1 MMADIEKARWAQER
15 GSILR
20 TLKEDYV
27 REMTSI
33 RSLIRVLDAQG
44 VPLSHD
50 ELSFHLRYL
59 ADQGYVRILRA
70 RDLPGFRRDRP
81 MDVSAETIMFAK
93 LEPRGLQLLD
103 GLIAEDPSV
112 AF

>member
-1 MMADIEKARWAQER
+1 MMADIERARWAQER

-27 REMTSI
+27 REMTSTG
-33 RSLIRVLDAQG
+33 SLIRVLDAQG

-59 ADQGYVRILRA
+59 ADQSYVKIWRA
-70 RDLPGFRRDRP
+70 RDLPRFRRDRP
-81 MDVSAETIMFAK
+81 MGISAETIMFAK

-103 GLIAEDPSV
+103 GLIPEDPSV